1 MDFIASDM
9 NLTGS
14 TFCSYIVYWYA
25 CKTYTESYG
34 TGKAFSFV
42 ELLEGSRKWSS
53 VVTLFYFCRTAA
65 AIRTASMTC
74 LQALLRGRLLTA
86 QQLDQLLV
94 DLLPKVGFALL
105 TPQSL
110 PLASFPGP
118 GGHLYLT
125 LRG

>member
-1 MDFIASDM
+1 MYTGIHVILTL
-9 NLTGS
+9 NLMELVKLFRLWNCGK
-14 TFCSYIVYWYA
+14 VA
-25 CKTYTESYG
+25 ESG
-34 TGKAFSFV
+34 
-42 ELLEGSRKWSS
+42 LS

-105 TPQSL
+105 APQSL

-125 LRG
+125 LRD